1 MNIEQI
7 QKRLDA
13 LAAKMGAK
21 ALRSPAA
28 EFEFRSNQGP
38 RIVLKHNK
46 ALSGWDTDYEF
57 FPGDSP
63 AEAFDKAEEWVA
75 DLPTPEERKLSEFM
89 KAVAVAIDL
98 GRENGIDAD
107 FVNPL
112 TVLMKK
118 LSENAITDQRVMK

>member
-1 MNIEQI
+1 MNVEQI

-13 LAAKMGAK
+13 LEKKMGAK

-46 ALSGWDTDYEF
+46 GLSGWDTDYEF

-89 KAVAVAIDL
+89 KAVSVAIDL
-98 GRENGIDAD
+98 GRESGIQAERAKQESAD
-107 FVNPL
+107 
-112 TVLMKK
+112 
-118 LSENAITDQRVMK
+118 D